1 MGLDKLISKIHIEK
15 EAYKSKQGNIKK
27 KNSWGK

>member
-27 KNSWGK
+27 ENS

>member
-1 MGLDKLISKIHIEK
+1 MELDKLISKIHIEK
-15 EAYKSKQGNIKK
+15 EAYKSKPGDI

>member
-1 MGLDKLISKIHIEK
+1 MELDKLISKIHIEK
-15 EAYKSKQGNIKK
+15 ETYKSKQGDI